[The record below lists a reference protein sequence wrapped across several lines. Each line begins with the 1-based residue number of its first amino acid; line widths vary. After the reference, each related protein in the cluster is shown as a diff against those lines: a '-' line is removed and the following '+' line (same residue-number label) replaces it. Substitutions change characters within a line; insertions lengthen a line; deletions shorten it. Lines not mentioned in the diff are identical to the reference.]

1 MEKITEGKWGAHVLN
16 FIIKGITEYHLKK
29 KKSIDG
35 CLFALMIIYF
45 HLAKN
50 KDKKGEENPGLLWV
64 SNWNREQLVDIVK
77 KVETKKKLKQMKE
90 KEKKEKKNKA
100 SSSSES
106 DISETEVDSSSE
118 FESEED
124 SEEPKRKQP
133 NRTAKK
139 IESRKRKQILED
151 SNSETESNDKAQ
163 SKKRKHVVEDSS
175 PQQTQSYDGSKLGT
189 EVLQEFLRESKKKKI
204 NKKAA
209 AHGMPEVNL
218 GSENDPLFQGQTD
231 QSSINKPANSM
242 LSLVEE
248 LANDPAQQNMM
259 VVQMETHSQ
268 PEALSIVPIQVY
280 VPLSQTIPVP
290 AIEQS
295 PTKSPREKI
304 SEERTK
310 STPQLPK
317 PDESTPTVPPAP
329 SKINPAP
336 EDTAALMMMA
346 QTASYIPKEGLIPS
360 FSLGLTD
367 SSQEEALTQEG
378 QGQPRAQ
385 KAKSSETS
393 KLIEQLEEL
402 MEKIVNSGVKTT
414 LDYAEGKNPLIEKQC
429 AKEIFEKFEIPV
441 KSKEMLAEMK
451 EKCYVWA
458 TRVKTYGDGSTNEYD
473 PIVTAMCLILN
484 QQNIKRFQEEIYC
497 LSPDIVNMAIGNHSD
512 GEFLQPKSK
521 KPFRVEDYPMF
532 ILFLDLKKLAS
543 HRYSIGGYGWLA

>member
-1 MEKITEGKWGAHVLN
+1 M
-16 FIIKGITEYHLKK
+16 
-29 KKSIDG
+29 
-35 CLFALMIIYF
+35 
-45 HLAKN
+45 
-50 KDKKGEENPGLLWV
+50 
-64 SNWNREQLVDIVK
+64 
-77 KVETKKKLKQMKE
+77 
-90 KEKKEKKNKA
+90 
-100 SSSSES
+100 
-106 DISETEVDSSSE
+106 
-118 FESEED
+118 
-124 SEEPKRKQP
+124 
-133 NRTAKK
+133 
-139 IESRKRKQILED
+139 
-151 SNSETESNDKAQ
+151 
-163 SKKRKHVVEDSS
+163 
-175 PQQTQSYDGSKLGT
+175 
-189 EVLQEFLRESKKKKI
+189 
-204 NKKAA
+204 
-209 AHGMPEVNL
+209 
-218 GSENDPLFQGQTD
+218 
-231 QSSINKPANSM
+231 
-242 LSLVEE
+242 
-248 LANDPAQQNMM
+248 
-259 VVQMETHSQ
+259 
-268 PEALSIVPIQVY
+268 
-280 VPLSQTIPVP
+280 
-290 AIEQS
+290 
-295 PTKSPREKI
+295 
-304 SEERTK
+304 
-310 STPQLPK
+310 STR
-317 PDESTPTVPPAP
+317 S
-329 SKINPAP
+329 NPAP

-543 HRYSIGGYGWLA
+543 HRYSIGICNFENEGICWGTPLKKKDHEIEPPYINISGQKISYDYAIYEEVDHFRVEFVSRILFHEMNQDRAKAIRGNEAVRLSKASSLLLSPYCQIDSYDIDSD